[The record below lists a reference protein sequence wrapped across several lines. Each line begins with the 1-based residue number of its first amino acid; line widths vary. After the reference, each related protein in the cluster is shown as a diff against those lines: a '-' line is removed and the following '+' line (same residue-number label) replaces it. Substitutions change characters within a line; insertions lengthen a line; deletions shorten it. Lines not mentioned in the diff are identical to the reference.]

1 VKPGRQAG
9 DAGAAV
15 LQNPPMLRARRLLVV
30 LSGLAALAPV
40 TVASAAPPENAAAR
54 LAAAQAR
61 WKKLGSK
68 SYTYRVLVSC
78 SGCMVAPATVTV
90 RGGKATTMPAT
101 GYGAYKTVA
110 RVFTTIKHDL
120 AEQPYAFHATYNK
133 VTGVP
138 IDLSV
143 HQDKL
148 GVDDYYGF
156 GIRGFRRLD

>member
-1 VKPGRQAG
+1 
-9 DAGAAV
+9 
-15 LQNPPMLRARRLLVV
+15 MLRARRLLAV
-30 LSGLAALAPV
+30 LLGLVAVAPSG
-40 TVASAAPPENAAAR
+40 VAWGAPPENAAAR

-61 WKKLGSK
+61 WTKLGSK

-90 RGGKATTMPAT
+90 HGGKAITKPAS

-110 RVFTTIKHDL
+110 RLFTTIKRDL

-143 HQDKL
+143 HQDEL

>member
-1 VKPGRQAG
+1 V
-9 DAGAAV
+9 V

-30 LSGLAALAPV
+30 LLGLAVVAPASV
-40 TVASAAPPENAAAR
+40 TAAGAPRENAAAR

-78 SGCMVAPATVTV
+78 GGCMVPPATVTV
-90 RGGKATTMPAT
+90 RGGKATTQPAT
-101 GYGAYKTVA
+101 GYGAYKTIA
-110 RVFTTIKHDL
+110 RLFTTIKHDL

-143 HQDKL
+143 HQTKL

>member
-1 VKPGRQAG
+1 
-9 DAGAAV
+9 V

-30 LSGLAALAPV
+30 LLGLAVVVP
-40 TVASAAPPENAAAR
+40 ASAAAAPPKNAAAR

-78 SGCMVAPATVTV
+78 NGCMVAPATVTV
-90 RGGKATTMPAT
+90 RGGKATTKPAT
-101 GYGAYKTVA
+101 GYGSYKTVA
-110 RVFTTIKHDL
+110 RLFTTIKHDL
-120 AEQPYAFHATYNK
+120 AERPYAFHATYNK
-133 VTGVP
+133 STGVP